1 MFSPGAWAGSTFPTF
16 TTFLPRSKGHL
27 SQTSPADTRLS
38 KGCTMWSGQS
48 GLTKLF
54 PQWETNF
61 ACLNNFQVKSVFSS
75 LRPCSSLQFPNNEDS
90 SGHQI
95 DQQRFHHR
103 SLGSKPHHF
112 YCAVLGRQIT
122 VRGGVDF
129 LHRKQGISCKR
140 KIPSLKQTH
149 VFWINEK

>member
-1 MFSPGAWAGSTFPTF
+1 MFAPGAWAGSTFPTF

-61 ACLNNFQVKSVFSS
+61 ACLNNFQLKSVFSS

-95 DQQRFHHR
+95 HQRRFHW
-103 SLGSKPHHF
+103 SLESKPHHF
-112 YCAVLGRQIT
+112 YRAVLGGQIT

-129 LHRKQGISCKR
+129 LHRKQGCPFSRGFLAKG
-140 KIPSLKQTH
+140 KSH
-149 VFWINEK
+149 F